1 MGHQEVQG
9 GKAKKEIEM
18 GSKYPQDLP
27 LHNLEFPP
35 V

>member
-1 MGHQEVQG
+1 MGHQEVQRDN
-9 GKAKKEIEM
+9 AKKEIEG

-27 LHNLEFPP
+27 LDNLEFVP